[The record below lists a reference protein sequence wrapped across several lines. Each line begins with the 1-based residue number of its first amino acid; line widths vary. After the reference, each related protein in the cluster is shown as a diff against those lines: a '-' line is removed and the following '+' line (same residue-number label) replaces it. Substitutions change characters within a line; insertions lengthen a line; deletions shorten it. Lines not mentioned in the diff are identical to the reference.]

1 MSFIDKFTANVTNA
15 GRVVSQK
22 TKNFS
27 EANTLANE
35 KRTEQRNIQDT
46 MAEIAKLY
54 VEKYKDD
61 PTAEFA
67 EQIASIKASEKH
79 IAQLETQIELVRA
92 REPELIPVPQDV
104 KEVKPQRTPTAMVC
118 MNCGRS
124 YAAGVNHCQNC
135 GSELI
140 PQHGNFKNGTPVEPE
155 AAPQTTT
162 ENWYSEEKTDAPA
175 SEPIDLTKKEDA
187 APAENAVPEETAAP
201 EAQAENTDT
210 PRFCPYCGNRHEAGQ
225 AFCTNCGKKL

>member
-35 KRTEQRNIQDT
+35 KRTEQRNIQDA

-61 PTAEFA
+61 PNAEFA

-79 IAQLETQIELVRA
+79 IAQIETQIELVRA

-124 YAAGVNHCQNC
+124 YAAGVSHCQNC
-135 GSELI
+135 GNELI
-140 PQHGNFKNGTPVEPE
+140 PQHGNFKNGTSAEPE
-155 AAPQTTT
+155 APQTTT
-162 ENWYSEEKTDAPA
+162 ENWYSEEKNEAPA
-175 SEPIDLTKKEDA
+175 SSEPIDLTKKE
-187 APAENAVPEETAAP
+187 ETATPKP
-201 EAQAENTDT
+201 EAQAAPENTDT
-210 PRFCPYCGNRHEAGQ
+210 PRFCPYCGSRHEAGQ